1 MPVKPPAAVGM
12 TLAEVDTPALVI
24 DLDAF
29 ERNLQRMADFAAR
42 AGVRLRAHAKTHKS
56 PDIAVRQVAL
66 GAVGVCCQKVSEAE
80 VMVAGGIADVLVS
93 NEVAGAA
100 KLDRLAALAR
110 QAKVGVCVDDADN
123 VAELE
128 AAAAKAGTMLDVLV
142 EIDVGARRCGV
153 APGDP
158 AARLAELVAKA
169 PHLSFAGLQAYHG
182 SAQHVREAG
191 ERKALIALAAELVE
205 ETRRALA
212 AAGLEARIVSG
223 AGTGTCENE
232 AASGVWNELQ
242 CGSYVFMD
250 ADYARNKRA
259 DGSAF
264 GDYEHALFVYA
275 TVMSAPAPE
284 RAVVD
289 AGLKAFSVDSGL
301 PLPWKLPGAVYQRP
315 SDEHGVLD
323 LGNCPE
329 PERPRRGDKVLLVPG
344 HCDPTV
350 NLHDWYVGVRGLG
363 STQRAGRVPLAGCR
377 QGRGVLITIC

>member
-1 MPVKPPAAVGM
+1 MSLPPPAKIDA

-29 ERNLQRMADFAAR
+29 ERNLQRMASFVKH

-56 PDIAVRQVAL
+56 PDVAARQVAL

-80 VMVAGGIADVLVS
+80 VMVAGGIADVLVA

-110 QAKVGVCVDDADN
+110 RAKVGVCVDDADN

-128 AAAAKAGTMLDVLV
+128 AAAAKAGATLDVLV
-142 EIDVGARRCGV
+142 EVDVGGRRCGA
-153 APGDP
+153 APGAA
-158 AARLAELVAKA
+158 AARIAELVARA
-169 PHLSFAGLQAYHG
+169 PHLRFAGLQAYHG

-191 ERKALIALAAELVE
+191 ERRDLIARAVGFVE
-205 ETRRALA
+205 DTQRALK
-212 AAGLEARIVSG
+212 AAGLEAGVVTG
-223 AGTGTCENE
+223 AGTGTYENE
-232 AASGVWNELQ
+232 AASGVYNELQ

-259 DGSAF
+259 DGSFFA
-264 GDYEHALFVYA
+264 DYEHALFVYA
-275 TVMSAPAPE
+275 TVMSLPVPE

-289 AGLKAFSVDSGL
+289 AGLKAFSTDSGL

-315 SDEHGVLD
+315 SDEHGILD
-323 LGNCPE
+323 LTSSV
-329 PERPRRGDKVLLVPG
+329 ERLNRGDKVLLVPG

-350 NLHDWYVGVRGLG
+350 NLHDWYIGVRGLG
-363 STQRAGRVPLAGCR
+363 TAQPQVECLWPVAA
-377 QGRGVLITIC
+377 RGALF